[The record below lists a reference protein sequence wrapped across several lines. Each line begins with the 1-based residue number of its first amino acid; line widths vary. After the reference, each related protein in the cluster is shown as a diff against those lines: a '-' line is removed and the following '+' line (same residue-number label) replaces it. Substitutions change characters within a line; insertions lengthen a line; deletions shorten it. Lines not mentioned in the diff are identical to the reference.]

1 MSEQYEIIIV
11 PSPDGSERIE
21 QLAPVD
27 DDPQATD
34 NERRGN

>member
-1 MSEQYEIIIV
+1 LTEQHEIIIV
-11 PSPDGSERIE
+11 SSPDGSERIE

-27 DDPQATD
+27 DDPQAAD